1 MIIYIHFLF
10 LFYGPVLQKGAKFNR
25 NIRVFVAEISSRFG
39 PKSAPYFVL

>member
-25 NIRVFVAEISSRFG
+25 NIRVFVAEVNRFG
-39 PKSAPYFVL
+39 PKSALYFVL